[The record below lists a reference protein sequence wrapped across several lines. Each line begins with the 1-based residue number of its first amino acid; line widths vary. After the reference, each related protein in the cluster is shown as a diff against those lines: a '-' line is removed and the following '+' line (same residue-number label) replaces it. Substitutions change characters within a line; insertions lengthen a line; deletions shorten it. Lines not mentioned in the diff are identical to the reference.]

1 MTELAK
7 ATLTELNAS
16 NRTVGEA
23 LAVQFNP
30 ASLRLQLSNRS
41 SGGAQAGSPARQ
53 RAGEGSLSLSFDLQF
68 DSADEGTAEAPVS
81 VLRKTAPVERFVR
94 PRGNAP
100 GEEAPPRV
108 QFEWGGIKVQGLM
121 ESLSLDLDLFAFD
134 GTPLRARC
142 AVQIKGQDPAYA
154 CAPQGA
160 GAGGAGAGAAAANA
174 ALQSLAN
181 VQGLMQGA
189 ALADALGQNLSGVA
203 KGLDSVTRA
212 FSGESLP
219 QLAQRV
225 GLDPKAWRDLAPG
238 PGADPQ
244 SLPAGR
250 EVAVPKSGAQPS
262 TPGSSIGPAVGAVL
276 GQMLSSSSSR
286 RLAPAQAAQL
296 TRAGGVG
303 AAQTQL
309 RREAH
314 QGVAKQTLAGFGQAA
329 AAGTVAPPRA
339 PIAVPEDRPFGFGLP
354 LKPRRA
360 VAAVAEVERTAS
372 RRRCAC
378 APMRCACGCGG
389 G

>member
-16 NRTVGEA
+16 NRTVGEP

-68 DSADEGTAEAPVS
+68 DTADEGTAEAPVS

-108 QFEWGGIKVQGLM
+108 QFEWGGVKVQGVM

-142 AVQIKGQDPAYA
+142 AVQIKGQDPSYA

-160 GAGGAGAGAAAANA
+160 GAGGSASQAAVNA
-174 ALQSLAN
+174 ALQSIAN

-212 FSGESLP
+212 LSGESLP
-219 QLAQRV
+219 QLAQRA

-238 PGADPQ
+238 AGVNPQ

-250 EVAVPKSGAQPS
+250 EVAVPKAGTQPS
-262 TPGSSIGPAVGAVL
+262 ALGSAIGPAVGAAL
-276 GQMLSSSSSR
+276 GQMLSSSR
-286 RLAPAQAAQL
+286 RLAPAEAAQL

-314 QGVAKQTLAGFGQAA
+314 QGGAKQALAGFGQAGA
-329 AAGTVAPPRA
+329 ATAAKPIRA
-339 PIAVPEDRPFGFGLP
+339 PIAIPEDRPFGFGLP

-360 VAAVAEVERTAS
+360 VAAAALPAGSSS
-372 RRRCAC
+372 RHRCAC
-378 APMRCACGCGG
+378 APLRCACGCGG
-389 G
+389 A

>member
-68 DSADEGTAEAPVS
+68 DTADEGTAEAPVS

-108 QFEWGGIKVQGLM
+108 QFEWGGVKVQGVM

-142 AVQIKGQDPAYA
+142 AVQIKGQDPAYT

-160 GAGGAGAGAAAANA
+160 GAGTGQAALNA
-174 ALQSLAN
+174 ALQSMAN

-189 ALADALGQNLSGVA
+189 ALADALGRNLSGVA

-212 FSGESLP
+212 LSGESLP
-219 QLAQRV
+219 QLAQRA

-238 PGADPQ
+238 AGANPQ

-250 EVAVPKSGAQPS
+250 EVAVPKSGAQP
-262 TPGSSIGPAVGAVL
+262 PALGSSIGPAVGVAL
-276 GQMLSSSSSR
+276 GQMLSSSSR
-286 RLAPAQAAQL
+286 RLAPAEAAQL

-314 QGVAKQTLAGFGQAA
+314 QGGAKQALAGFGQAA
-329 AAGTVAPPRA
+329 TATTATSPRA

-360 VAAVAEVERTAS
+360 VAAVALPSSSSS

-378 APMRCACGCGG
+378 APLRCAYGCGG

>member
-7 ATLTELNAS
+7 AMLTELNAS
-16 NRTVGEA
+16 NRTVGQPV
-23 LAVQFNP
+23 AVQFNP
-30 ASLRLQLSNRS
+30 ASLRMQLSNRS

-108 QFEWGGIKVQGLM
+108 QFEWGGVKVQGVM

-142 AVQIKGQDPAYA
+142 AVQIKGQDPSYA

-160 GAGGAGAGAAAANA
+160 GAGGGAGQAAVNA

-189 ALADALGQNLSGVA
+189 ALADALGQGLTGAA
-203 KGLDSVTRA
+203 KTLDSVTRA
-212 FSGESLP
+212 LSGESLP
-219 QLAQRV
+219 QLAQRA
-225 GLDPKAWRDLAPG
+225 GLDPKAWRELAPG
-238 PGADPQ
+238 AGANPQ

-250 EVAVPKSGAQPS
+250 EVAVPKAGAPAKAPQSGAL
-262 TPGSSIGPAVGAVL
+262 GPAIGAAL
-276 GQMLSSSSSR
+276 GQMLSSSR
-286 RLAPAQAAQL
+286 RLAPAEAAQL

-303 AAQTQL
+303 AAQAQL
-309 RREAH
+309 RRESH
-314 QGVAKQTLAGFGQAA
+314 QGGAKQALAGFGQATA
-329 AAGTVAPPRA
+329 VAPATQRA
-339 PIAVPEDRPFGFGLP
+339 PISVPEDRPFGFGLP

-360 VAAVAEVERTAS
+360 VAAAAQAGAQSS

-378 APMRCACGCGG
+378 APLRCACGCGG
-389 G
+389 A